1 MKGNNQTA
9 WGRNQIIVRETIN
22 RDDPR
27 NEKFPAARAALML
40 RVILMG
46 VPSRID
52 HAIAFVIFLKAVLY
66 LVMMSLD
73 TQNRKT

>member
-9 WGRNQIIVRETIN
+9 WGGNQIITRETIN
-22 RDDPR
+22 RADPK
-27 NEKFPAARAALML
+27 NKGVPAARAALML
-40 RVILMG
+40 SVILMG
-46 VPSRID
+46 FPSRGD

-73 TQNRKT
+73 TQNSKT